1 MSLLWVAAVWSLLSI
16 LTAAFACVVFHG
28 GQGAGA
34 PSRTGGPDR
43 RNDADLSGAEPQP
56 L

>member
-1 MSLLWVAAVWSLLSI
+1 MSLLLVAAVWSVLSV
-16 LTAAFACVVFHG
+16 LTAAVACVVFHG

-34 PSRTGGPDR
+34 PSRTGTQDR
-43 RNDADLSGAEPQP
+43 RNDADLAAAEPQP